1 MLVVT
6 ESPIEKQRNQNYPQN
21 SQIPS
26 KNNSTQVKVIA
37 NRITPYCKDIL
48 NIERDTIKTRKFLK
62 DYKTKYKYIFSKK
75 NTSNSEREKKAKL
88 YSIEKKAN
96 LFQLKKLSKSK
107 KKSQISVNRVN
118 YNCIVNNSNTKNS
131 DQEKDLH
138 QLHLKDKKH
147 KHSNKKS
154 KKSLQSD
161 IRDILLE
168 NSNHIYGD
176 DFPNLYTLNNN
187 NLKSKVKAN
196 NDILHNKN
204 ITSRKSNA
212 SYKFIDSS
220 SFNTPCINNN
230 INDDDIFKSYINDSV
245 SKGSLYS
252 PHYKHKITT
261 NSLIDSIVSLSN
273 GLNTSIE
280 KKNNEYDKNLLSYV
294 NKILCDNNFYHGIS
308 SGVNKSE
315 LRQLE
320 SEIHKKCN
328 DMISKFYFKTIFKNI
343 NCTQKQKN
351 SIIKDSCNSYNSE
364 HCDTQSSSKLVIN
377 ENNNNVPKN
386 LYPEKNRIKSPL
398 SSNIHD
404 IFYYSDNYFSEKPR
418 KSEKK
423 NNNNKIKQ
431 DNRACEAS
439 LKNDN
444 LINGEKNNT
453 TLAKNISKENIS
465 YKLTLDNDKHSVN
478 YLKENNLHTKL
489 KSFNQNFKAK
499 KKRSIETQLTSGNTA
514 ASSVCNNVDIKPF
527 KYDDNSNKG
536 IVHDSYNSVN
546 ELDYN
551 GIVNTNNQISN
562 VNKQLSTLNNFEK
575 YDDSAFSRSN
585 SLHYNKKCRTIST
598 ENNDQ
603 SISKEDITIKNDHTE
618 HRNILNE
625 DISINKFDTTKK
637 ECSQGKK
644 VSNLSSGKEDNNID
658 KSDDNKT
665 DPKYKNLSIPQ
676 ICMLNSCN
684 ISSYASGK
692 CEASYTINSQNS
704 SNVCISDKNIDSVN
718 MTPKAEN
725 ILKKKF
731 NDTNIDKNSQ
741 YNNDNT
747 CKENYHANEKKH
759 INRYNTSINSSRR
772 ISAINNSI
780 NDTPLGIYN
789 EYDSNINN
797 IKRNDSYIT
806 MASDNLNDSVF
817 NENQDSSYIP
827 SSVYNNYCSSVAN
840 NRYSILSRYSNMQN
854 KTSNDFSSPFI
865 NRSSNI
871 LCKPLVENC
880 NNNLLSEENKKN
892 NFINLFPYQKS
903 IDIKP
908 INSEDKKPQEE
919 IKTNSPKEQIESNV
933 TISNTVKKE
942 IKFPI
947 SNFSEFKN
955 LRSSINSIS
964 SSNLRKTPTISNIE
978 NDNYSI
984 PPKYIPDYIKSFC
997 IFKDNHKKDELS
1009 RITPLIDHVNSN
1021 NNDIGL
1027 ITPKNNF
1034 DTSSLNKDIKMNNN
1048 DNEFSVDE
1056 CLMKCLKEDPSKF
1069 RTNEDYERFCNEDKI
1084 LNPSYIPHESRKL
1097 GENFIKNKKDNFS
1110 FINKNYNYEPNIN
1123 IAECGN
1129 SAFNYDGGFNDSHKN
1144 YFNNIK
1150 INVFNNEYVNN
1161 DNNSYNNNSIYNN
1174 NNINN
1179 LNHTKGGNDHHT
1191 NDIFIKYYEKYSIK
1205 NLDKNESE
1213 KLNYTDC
1220 YDFKDSS
1227 LTEISKDDS
1236 FCSDDLG
1243 NDDNDMNFLKESL
1256 NSFDNLESTE
1266 KKYEQILKDFNGK
1279 IPLLHKV
1286 LKPLPVKNRSNNFDI
1301 CLYLLQKHGG
1311 DLNNEENICILR
1323 DREIVQHSAIYDTK
1337 NDCIK
1342 SNITNVTNIKLYH
1355 PKWYNK
1361 KKIIER
1367 LKEQSCYNPFT
1378 IFGSAPSLL
1387 DFDEVFDKDVYNNF
1401 VSKNSRKNH
1410 SLLRILAKQKV
1421 ISNLSD
1427 KISDKEWPQVHSYL
1441 KKRWSR
1447 ETNIE
1452 LNWACDPLLYEELE
1466 WYLSTNNEYLNM
1478 TDKVAD
1484 IDVCYCPTLDPSSYY
1499 AWNDSRVIY
1508 TNLCYNKSKDDTEE
1522 SNNDLKNKYSTNKS
1536 LEFKK
1541 NDKQL
1546 SFRKRASGCEHLMFQ
1561 QNVMKQKKLSKKKKK
1576 LLKKKKKM
1584 IKEKYKTMDIDA
1596 NFGNYGNGNNRE
1608 DGKTI
1613 KSAEGFSYPY
1623 KNMCN
1628 YHENKTD
1635 YVNDQ
1640 YMNDFK
1646 NNKENSSFYY
1656 SNSMVSKNK
1665 KSIYNH
1671 KNCEDNIVP
1680 IMAVNTSLYRNNM
1693 DNKYN
1698 CHSTA
1703 FDYIKNK
1710 DNTIKFFA
1718 SPKKKKKK
1726 SVKKSIN
1733 NSDCFDFI
1741 NSSMSNSDNMQA
1753 TNNNNENSN
1762 NNICNNNNDN
1772 GNSGFNGN
1780 DTTEFNEFND
1790 FSIYNNNKN
1799 NFHIFEFNDSIKCN
1813 NMKGTCNKDMML
1825 NEDNLKKKHNPKNY
1839 EQTGYVEEKCGNKNR
1854 QNDCELLDMNEKNFE
1869 KNNMHYLKSNT
1880 YMYDINNNS
1889 TSGMKNYI
1897 AKSNDNIVYKSNFNM
1912 KNQGDISQSFYKNKG
1927 INNNYGND
1935 NNAKMTVFRN
1945 MQMGQKEYNMNNHKG
1960 NNNVSN
1966 DINSI
1971 DDNCSYRKG
1980 DNKMGFIPRNFDD
1993 KNDINTYYKVYN
2005 TSDNNNN
2012 SSHNLKK
2019 NNFHK
2024 NIYGNKNIYSKSDM
2038 RCVSDNYN
2046 NLKSNEISKN
2056 DHMSSNIGHFEYKS
2070 SKNNFPDHN
2079 ILNQKDNINGLKEKY
2094 MNMCKE
2100 EKQLITP
2107 SSDHNHFN
2115 FFESNYENYNNN
2127 NDDNNE
2133 RSIKITNEY
2142 FHGKNPENYIQ
2153 MEKKKKKKKVSDD
2166 TGNSSNNSLENYQ
2179 NSNRHINKNMRN
2191 NIPETNILK
2200 LTQEN
2205 IDKKNIIEN
2214 EIKNSNTLL
2223 YKKKNN
2229 NNAGI
2234 SISSFNSKRLSNSN
2248 ISVNENKKI
2257 RKYANKMHHD
2267 SDNISIEHSENDK
2280 QCNTN
2285 KEIAETPSSAT
2296 SETSMSSAFKMATS
2310 VFKNLF

>member
-1 MLVVT
+1 MCIMLVVT
-6 ESPIEKQRNQNYPQN
+6 ESTLEKQRNRNYPRN

-26 KNNSTQVKVIA
+26 KNNSTQIKVIA

-48 NIERDTIKTRKFLK
+48 KTERETIKTRKFIK
-62 DYKTKYKYIFSKK
+62 DYKTKYKYIFSKN
-75 NTSNSEREKKAKL
+75 NTDNSEREKKAKL
-88 YSIEKKAN
+88 YSVEKKAN

-107 KKSQISVNRVN
+107 KKNQVSANRVN
-118 YNCIVNNSNTKNS
+118 YNCIVNNSHIKNS
-131 DQEKDLH
+131 DQEKNSY

-147 KHSNKKS
+147 KHLNKKS
-154 KKSLQSD
+154 KKNLQSD
-161 IRDILLE
+161 IRDILLD
-168 NSNHIYGD
+168 NPNHIYGN
-176 DFPNLYTLNNN
+176 DFPNLNTISNNNNN
-187 NLKSKVKAN
+187 NLKNKVKTN
-196 NDILHNKN
+196 NDILYNKN
-204 ITSRKSNA
+204 VTSRKSNA
-212 SYKFIDSS
+212 SYKLIDNS
-220 SFNTPCINNN
+220 SFNTPCIDNN
-230 INDDDIFKSYINDSV
+230 INDDDDVFKSYINDSI
-245 SKGSLYS
+245 SKKSLYS
-252 PHYKHKITT
+252 PHCKHKITT

-273 GLNTSIE
+273 DLNTSTE
-280 KKNNEYDKNLLSYV
+280 QKDNEYDKNLLSYV
-294 NKILCDNNFYHGIS
+294 NKILHDNNFYHGIS
-308 SGVNKSE
+308 LGVNKTE
-315 LRQLE
+315 LKQLE

-328 DMISKFYFKTIFKNI
+328 DMISKFYFKTIFKNR
-343 NCTQKQKN
+343 NCTQKKKN
-351 SIIKDSCNSYNSE
+351 SILKDSYNSYNSKYY
-364 HCDTQSSSKLVIN
+364 DSQSSSKLVIN
-377 ENNNNVPKN
+377 ENSNNVPKH
-386 LYPEKNRIKSPL
+386 LCHEKNRIKSPL

-404 IFYYSDNYFSEKPR
+404 NFYYSDNYFSEKPR

-423 NNNNKIKQ
+423 NNNNRTKQ
-431 DNRACEAS
+431 NNKACEVS
-439 LKNDN
+439 LKNNN
-444 LINGEKNNT
+444 LITGKKNNI
-453 TLAKNISKENIS
+453 TLAKNISKENIN
-465 YKLTLDNDKHSVN
+465 YKLTLDNDKLSVN
-478 YLKENNLHTKL
+478 YLKESHLHNNL
-489 KSFNQNFKAK
+489 KSFNQNFKPK
-499 KKRSIETQLTSGNTA
+499 KKRSIETQLTLGNTVT
-514 ASSVCNNVDIKPF
+514 SSVCNNVDIKPF
-527 KYDDNSNKG
+527 KYDDNNNNKD

-546 ELDYN
+546 KLNYD
-551 GIVNTNNQISN
+551 GIVNTNNQIN
-562 VNKQLSTLNNFEK
+562 HVNKQLSTLNNFEK

-585 SLHYNKKCRTIST
+585 SLHYNKKCRTVST

-603 SISKEDITIKNDHTE
+603 SISKEGITIKNDHTE
-618 HRNILNE
+618 HRNLLNE
-625 DISINKFDTTKK
+625 DINLNKFDTTKK
-637 ECSQGKK
+637 TCSQGK
-644 VSNLSSGKEDNNID
+644 
-658 KSDDNKT
+658 T
-665 DPKYKNLSIPQ
+665 
-676 ICMLNSCN
+676 
-684 ISSYASGK
+684 
-692 CEASYTINSQNS
+692 
-704 SNVCISDKNIDSVN
+704 
-718 MTPKAEN
+718 
-725 ILKKKF
+725 
-731 NDTNIDKNSQ
+731 
-741 YNNDNT
+741 
-747 CKENYHANEKKH
+747 
-759 INRYNTSINSSRR
+759 
-772 ISAINNSI
+772 
-780 NDTPLGIYN
+780 
-789 EYDSNINN
+789 
-797 IKRNDSYIT
+797 
-806 MASDNLNDSVF
+806 
-817 NENQDSSYIP
+817 
-827 SSVYNNYCSSVAN
+827 
-840 NRYSILSRYSNMQN
+840 
-854 KTSNDFSSPFI
+854 
-865 NRSSNI
+865 
-871 LCKPLVENC
+871 
-880 NNNLLSEENKKN
+880 
-892 NFINLFPYQKS
+892 KS

-908 INSEDKKPQEE
+908 INCEDKKNQEE
-919 IKTNSPKEQIESNV
+919 IKTNNPKEQIESNV
-933 TISNTVKKE
+933 KISNTVKKE
-942 IKFPI
+942 I
-947 SNFSEFKN
+947 NFSELKN
-955 LRSSINSIS
+955 LRSSINSIA

-984 PPKYIPDYIKSFC
+984 PPKYIPEYIKSFC
-997 IFKDNHKKDELS
+997 IFKDNHKKDEVS

-1027 ITPKNNF
+1027 ITPKNKF

-1048 DNEFSVDE
+1048 DHEFSVDE

-1084 LNPSYIPHESRKL
+1084 LNPSYVPHESRKL
-1097 GENFIKNKKDNFS
+1097 GENFLKNKKDNFS
-1110 FINKNYNYEPNIN
+1110 FINKNYNYEPNVN

-1129 SAFNYDGGFNDSHKN
+1129 SSFNYDGGFNDPHKN

-1150 INVFNNEYVNN
+1150 INVFNNDYVNN
-1161 DNNSYNNNSIYNN
+1161 DNNCYNNNSIYNN
-1174 NNINN
+1174 HNINSINN
-1179 LNHTKGGNDHHT
+1179 LNYMKGGNDHYN

-1243 NDDNDMNFLKESL
+1243 NDDNDINCLKESL

-1337 NDCIK
+1337 NNCIK

-1387 DFDEVFDKDVYNNF
+1387 DFDEVFDKDVYNHF

-1421 ISNLSD
+1421 ISNLND

-1508 TNLCYNKSKDDTEE
+1508 TNLCYNKSKDDGEE
-1522 SNNDLKNKYSTNKS
+1522 SNNDSKNMYSTNKS

-1584 IKEKYKTMDIDA
+1584 IKEKYKTMDIDV
-1596 NFGNYGNGNNRE
+1596 NFGNYGNDNNRE
-1608 DGKTI
+1608 DGKII

-1623 KNMCN
+1623 KNMSN

-1635 YVNDQ
+1635 YINDQ

-1646 NNKENSSFYY
+1646 NNKENNSFYY
-1656 SNSMVSKNK
+1656 SNNIISKNK

-1698 CHSTA
+1698 CHNTA

-1726 SVKKSIN
+1726 SFKKSI

-1741 NSSMSNSDNMQA
+1741 NSSMTNSDSMHP
-1753 TNNNNENSN
+1753 TNNNNENSSH
-1762 NNICNNNNDN
+1762 NIGNNNNDN
-1772 GNSGFNGN
+1772 GNPDFNCN

-1790 FSIYNNNKN
+1790 FSTYNNNKN

-1813 NMKGTCNKDMML
+1813 NMKDAYNKDMML
-1825 NEDNLKKKHNPKNY
+1825 NEDNLKKKHNQKNY
-1839 EQTGYVEEKCGNKNR
+1839 EQTGYIEEMCGNKNR
-1854 QNDCELLDMNEKNFE
+1854 QNDCELLDINENNFE
-1869 KNNMHYLKSNT
+1869 KNNMHYFKSNT
-1880 YMYDINNNS
+1880 YMYDINNNNA
-1889 TSGMKNYI
+1889 SGMKNYI
-1897 AKSNDNIVYKSNFNM
+1897 AKSNDNIVYKSNYNM
-1912 KNQGDISQSFYKNKG
+1912 NQGDISQSFYKNNGK
-1927 INNNYGND
+1927 NNNYGND
-1935 NNAKMTVFRN
+1935 NNVKMTMFRN
-1945 MQMGQKEYNMNNHKG
+1945 MQMGQNEYNMNYHKG
-1960 NNNVSN
+1960 NNNDN
-1966 DINSI
+1966 NRNG
-1971 DDNCSYRKG
+1971 DNCNYRKG
-1980 DNKMGFIPRNFDD
+1980 DNQMSFIPRNFDD

-2005 TSDNNNN
+2005 ASDNNSN
-2012 SSHNLKK
+2012 H
-2019 NNFHK
+2019 NFHK
-2024 NIYGNKNIYSKSDM
+2024 NIYGNKNIYVKSDS
-2038 RCVSDNYN
+2038 RYVSNDYN
-2046 NLKSNEISKN
+2046 KLKGNELSKN
-2056 DHMSSNIGHFEYKS
+2056 EHISNNIGHFEYKS
-2070 SKNNFPDHN
+2070 SNKNFPDQN

-2094 MNMCKE
+2094 INMCKE
-2100 EKQLITP
+2100 EKQLIT
-2107 SSDHNHFN
+2107 SSDHNQFN

-2133 RSIKITNEY
+2133 RSNKIMNEY
-2142 FHGKNPENYIQ
+2142 FHSKNPENYIQ
-2153 MEKKKKKKKVSDD
+2153 MEKKNKKKKQSND
-2166 TGNSSNNSLENYQ
+2166 TGNSNNTMENHQ
-2179 NSNRHINKNMRN
+2179 NNNKHINKNLRN
-2191 NIPETNILK
+2191 IIPETNILK

-2229 NNAGI
+2229 NNNAGI
-2234 SISSFNSKRLSNSN
+2234 STSSFNSKRLSNSN
-2248 ISVNENKKI
+2248 ISANENKKI
-2257 RKYANKMHHD
+2257 RRYVNKMHHD
-2267 SDNISIEHSENDK
+2267 SDNVSIEHSENDK
-2280 QCNTN
+2280 QRNTS

-2310 VFKNLF
+2310 VFKKLF

>member
-6 ESPIEKQRNQNYPQN
+6 ESTLEKQRNRNYPRN

-26 KNNSTQVKVIA
+26 KNNSTQIKVIA

-48 NIERDTIKTRKFLK
+48 KTERETIKTRKFIK
-62 DYKTKYKYIFSKK
+62 DYKTKYKYIFSKN
-75 NTSNSEREKKAKL
+75 NTDNSEREKKAKL
-88 YSIEKKAN
+88 YSVEKKAN

-107 KKSQISVNRVN
+107 KKNQVSANRVN
-118 YNCIVNNSNTKNS
+118 YNCIVNNSHIKNS
-131 DQEKDLH
+131 DQEKNSY

-147 KHSNKKS
+147 KHLNKKS
-154 KKSLQSD
+154 KKNLQSD
-161 IRDILLE
+161 IRDILLD
-168 NSNHIYGD
+168 NPNHIYGN
-176 DFPNLYTLNNN
+176 DFPNLNTISNNNNNN
-187 NLKSKVKAN
+187 NLKNKVKTN
-196 NDILHNKN
+196 NDILYNKN
-204 ITSRKSNA
+204 VTSRKSNA
-212 SYKFIDSS
+212 SYKLIDNS
-220 SFNTPCINNN
+220 SFNTPCIDNN
-230 INDDDIFKSYINDSV
+230 INDDDDVFKSYINDSI
-245 SKGSLYS
+245 SKKSLYS
-252 PHYKHKITT
+252 PHCKHKITT

-273 GLNTSIE
+273 DLNTSTE
-280 KKNNEYDKNLLSYV
+280 QKDNEYDKNLLSYV
-294 NKILCDNNFYHGIS
+294 NKILHDNNFYHGIS
-308 SGVNKSE
+308 LGVNKTE
-315 LRQLE
+315 LKQLE

-328 DMISKFYFKTIFKNI
+328 DMISKFYFKTIFKNR
-343 NCTQKQKN
+343 NCTQKKKN
-351 SIIKDSCNSYNSE
+351 SILKDSYNSYNSKYY
-364 HCDTQSSSKLVIN
+364 DSQSSSKLVIN
-377 ENNNNVPKN
+377 ENSNNVPKH
-386 LYPEKNRIKSPL
+386 LCHEKNRIKSPL

-404 IFYYSDNYFSEKPR
+404 NFYYSDNYFSEKPR

-423 NNNNKIKQ
+423 NNNNRTKQ
-431 DNRACEAS
+431 NNKACEVS
-439 LKNDN
+439 LKNNN
-444 LINGEKNNT
+444 LITGKKNNI
-453 TLAKNISKENIS
+453 TLAKNISKENIN
-465 YKLTLDNDKHSVN
+465 YKLTLDNDKLSVN
-478 YLKENNLHTKL
+478 YLKESHLHNNL
-489 KSFNQNFKAK
+489 KSFNQNFKPK
-499 KKRSIETQLTSGNTA
+499 KKRSIETQLTLGNTVT
-514 ASSVCNNVDIKPF
+514 SSVCNNVDIKPF
-527 KYDDNSNKG
+527 KYDDNNNNKD

-546 ELDYN
+546 KLNYD
-551 GIVNTNNQISN
+551 GIVNTNNQIN
-562 VNKQLSTLNNFEK
+562 HVNKQLSTLNNFEK

-585 SLHYNKKCRTIST
+585 SLHYNKKCRTVST

-603 SISKEDITIKNDHTE
+603 SISKEGITIKNDHTE
-618 HRNILNE
+618 HRNLLNE
-625 DISINKFDTTKK
+625 DINLNKFDTTKK
-637 ECSQGKK
+637 TCSQGKT
-644 VSNLSSGKEDNNID
+644 VSNLSNGKEDNNNIN

-665 DPKYKNLSIPQ
+665 DPKCKKLSSPQ
-676 ICMLNSCN
+676 VCMSNSCN
-684 ISSYASGK
+684 ISNYASDK
-692 CEASYTINSQNS
+692 FEDSYIINSQNS
-704 SNVCISDKNIDSVN
+704 SNAYINGDNIDSEQ

-731 NDTNIDKNSQ
+731 NDTNIEKNSQ

-747 CKENYHANEKKH
+747 CKENYGTNEKKH
-759 INRYNTSINSSRR
+759 INRYNTPINSSRHFST
-772 ISAINNSI
+772 ISNNINN
-780 NDTPLGIYN
+780 TPLEIYN

-806 MASDNLNDSVF
+806 IGSDNLNDSVF
-817 NENQDSSYIP
+817 NENQDSFYIP
-827 SSVYNNYCSSVAN
+827 SSVYNNYGSSVVN
-840 NRYSILSRYSNMQN
+840 NRYSVLSKYSNMQN
-854 KTSNDFSSPFI
+854 KTSNGFSSPFI

-871 LCKPLVENC
+871 VCKPRVENC
-880 NNNLLSEENKKN
+880 NNNLLNEEDKKN
-892 NFINLFPYQKS
+892 NSMNLFPCQKS

-908 INSEDKKPQEE
+908 INCEDKKNQEE
-919 IKTNSPKEQIESNV
+919 IKTNNPKEQIESNV
-933 TISNTVKKE
+933 KISNTVKKE
-942 IKFPI
+942 I
-947 SNFSEFKN
+947 NFSELKN
-955 LRSSINSIS
+955 LRSSINSIA

-984 PPKYIPDYIKSFC
+984 PPKYIPEYIKSFC
-997 IFKDNHKKDELS
+997 IFKDNHKKDEVS

-1027 ITPKNNF
+1027 ITPKNKF

-1048 DNEFSVDE
+1048 DHEFSVDE

-1084 LNPSYIPHESRKL
+1084 LNPSYVPHESRKL
-1097 GENFIKNKKDNFS
+1097 GENFLKNKKDNFS
-1110 FINKNYNYEPNIN
+1110 FINKNYNYEPNVN

-1129 SAFNYDGGFNDSHKN
+1129 SSFNYDGGFNDPHKN

-1150 INVFNNEYVNN
+1150 INVFNNDYVNN
-1161 DNNSYNNNSIYNN
+1161 DNNCYNNNSIYNN
-1174 NNINN
+1174 HNINSINN
-1179 LNHTKGGNDHHT
+1179 LNYMKGGNDHYN

-1243 NDDNDMNFLKESL
+1243 NDDNDINCLKESL

-1337 NDCIK
+1337 NNCIK

-1387 DFDEVFDKDVYNNF
+1387 DFDEVFDKDVYNHF

-1421 ISNLSD
+1421 ISNLND

-1508 TNLCYNKSKDDTEE
+1508 TNLCYNKSKDDGEE
-1522 SNNDLKNKYSTNKS
+1522 SNNDSKNMYSTNKS

-1584 IKEKYKTMDIDA
+1584 IKEKYKTMDIDV
-1596 NFGNYGNGNNRE
+1596 NFGNYGNDNNRE
-1608 DGKTI
+1608 DGKII

-1623 KNMCN
+1623 KNMSN

-1635 YVNDQ
+1635 YINDQ

-1646 NNKENSSFYY
+1646 NNKENNSFYY
-1656 SNSMVSKNK
+1656 SNNIISKNK

-1698 CHSTA
+1698 CHNTA

-1726 SVKKSIN
+1726 SFKKSI

-1741 NSSMSNSDNMQA
+1741 NSSMTNSDSMHP
-1753 TNNNNENSN
+1753 TNNNNENSSH
-1762 NNICNNNNDN
+1762 NIGNNNNDN
-1772 GNSGFNGN
+1772 GNPDFNCN

-1790 FSIYNNNKN
+1790 FSTYNNNKN

-1813 NMKGTCNKDMML
+1813 NMKDAYNKDMML
-1825 NEDNLKKKHNPKNY
+1825 NEDNLKKKHNQKNY
-1839 EQTGYVEEKCGNKNR
+1839 EQTGYIEEMCGNKNR
-1854 QNDCELLDMNEKNFE
+1854 QNDCELLDINENNFE
-1869 KNNMHYLKSNT
+1869 KNNMHYFKSNT
-1880 YMYDINNNS
+1880 YMYDINNNNA
-1889 TSGMKNYI
+1889 SGMKNYI
-1897 AKSNDNIVYKSNFNM
+1897 AKSNDNIVYKSNYNM
-1912 KNQGDISQSFYKNKG
+1912 NQGDISQSFYKNNGK
-1927 INNNYGND
+1927 NNNYGND
-1935 NNAKMTVFRN
+1935 NNVKMTMFRN
-1945 MQMGQKEYNMNNHKG
+1945 MQMGQNEYNMNYHKG
-1960 NNNVSN
+1960 NNNDN
-1966 DINSI
+1966 NRNG
-1971 DDNCSYRKG
+1971 DNCNYRKG
-1980 DNKMGFIPRNFDD
+1980 DNQMSFIPRNFDD

-2005 TSDNNNN
+2005 ASDNNSN
-2012 SSHNLKK
+2012 H
-2019 NNFHK
+2019 NFHK
-2024 NIYGNKNIYSKSDM
+2024 NIYGNKNIYVKSDS
-2038 RCVSDNYN
+2038 RYVSNDYN
-2046 NLKSNEISKN
+2046 KLKGNELSKN
-2056 DHMSSNIGHFEYKS
+2056 EHISNNIGHFEYKS
-2070 SKNNFPDHN
+2070 SNKNFPDQN

-2094 MNMCKE
+2094 INMCKE
-2100 EKQLITP
+2100 EKQLIT
-2107 SSDHNHFN
+2107 SSDHNQFN

-2133 RSIKITNEY
+2133 RSNKIMNEY
-2142 FHGKNPENYIQ
+2142 FHSKNPENYIQ
-2153 MEKKKKKKKVSDD
+2153 MEKKNKKKKQSND
-2166 TGNSSNNSLENYQ
+2166 TGNSNNTMENHQ
-2179 NSNRHINKNMRN
+2179 NNNKHINKNLRN
-2191 NIPETNILK
+2191 VIPETNILK

-2229 NNAGI
+2229 NNNNAGI
-2234 SISSFNSKRLSNSN
+2234 STSSFNSKRLSNSN
-2248 ISVNENKKI
+2248 ISANENKKI
-2257 RKYANKMHHD
+2257 RRYVNKMHHD
-2267 SDNISIEHSENDK
+2267 SDNVSIEHSENDK
-2280 QCNTN
+2280 QRNTS

-2310 VFKNLF
+2310 VFKKLF

>member
-1 MLVVT
+1 MCIMLVVT
-6 ESPIEKQRNQNYPQN
+6 ESTLEKQRNRNYPRN

-26 KNNSTQVKVIA
+26 KNNSTQIKVIA

-48 NIERDTIKTRKFLK
+48 KTERETIKTRKFIK
-62 DYKTKYKYIFSKK
+62 DYKTKYKYIFSKN
-75 NTSNSEREKKAKL
+75 NTDNSEREKKAKL
-88 YSIEKKAN
+88 YSVEKKAN

-107 KKSQISVNRVN
+107 KKNQVSANRVN
-118 YNCIVNNSNTKNS
+118 YNCIVNNSHIKNS
-131 DQEKDLH
+131 DQEKNSY

-147 KHSNKKS
+147 KHLNKKS
-154 KKSLQSD
+154 KKNLQSD
-161 IRDILLE
+161 IRDILLD
-168 NSNHIYGD
+168 NPNHIYGN
-176 DFPNLYTLNNN
+176 DFPNLNTISNNNNN
-187 NLKSKVKAN
+187 NLKNKVKTN
-196 NDILHNKN
+196 NDILYNKN
-204 ITSRKSNA
+204 VTSRKSNA
-212 SYKFIDSS
+212 SYKLIDNS
-220 SFNTPCINNN
+220 SFNTPCIDNN
-230 INDDDIFKSYINDSV
+230 INDDDDVFKSYINDSI
-245 SKGSLYS
+245 SKKSLYS
-252 PHYKHKITT
+252 PHCKHKITT

-273 GLNTSIE
+273 DLNTSTE
-280 KKNNEYDKNLLSYV
+280 QKDNEYDKNLLSYV
-294 NKILCDNNFYHGIS
+294 NKILHDNNFYHGIS
-308 SGVNKSE
+308 LGVNKTE
-315 LRQLE
+315 LKQLE

-328 DMISKFYFKTIFKNI
+328 DMISKFYFKTIFKNR
-343 NCTQKQKN
+343 NCTQKKKN
-351 SIIKDSCNSYNSE
+351 SILKDSYNSYNSKYY
-364 HCDTQSSSKLVIN
+364 DSQSSSKLVIN
-377 ENNNNVPKN
+377 ENSNNVPKH
-386 LYPEKNRIKSPL
+386 LCHEKNRIKSPL

-404 IFYYSDNYFSEKPR
+404 NFYYSDNYFSEKPR

-423 NNNNKIKQ
+423 NNNNRTKQ
-431 DNRACEAS
+431 NNKACEVS
-439 LKNDN
+439 LKNNN
-444 LINGEKNNT
+444 LITGKKNNI
-453 TLAKNISKENIS
+453 TLAKNIK
-465 YKLTLDNDKHSVN
+465 
-478 YLKENNLHTKL
+478 
-489 KSFNQNFKAK
+489 
-499 KKRSIETQLTSGNTA
+499 
-514 ASSVCNNVDIKPF
+514 
-527 KYDDNSNKG
+527 
-536 IVHDSYNSVN
+536 
-546 ELDYN
+546 
-551 GIVNTNNQISN
+551 
-562 VNKQLSTLNNFEK
+562 
-575 YDDSAFSRSN
+575 
-585 SLHYNKKCRTIST
+585 
-598 ENNDQ
+598 NNDQ
-603 SISKEDITIKNDHTE
+603 SISKEGITIKNDHTE
-618 HRNILNE
+618 HRNLLNE
-625 DISINKFDTTKK
+625 DINLNKFDTTKK
-637 ECSQGKK
+637 TCSQGK
-644 VSNLSSGKEDNNID
+644 
-658 KSDDNKT
+658 T
-665 DPKYKNLSIPQ
+665 
-676 ICMLNSCN
+676 
-684 ISSYASGK
+684 
-692 CEASYTINSQNS
+692 
-704 SNVCISDKNIDSVN
+704 
-718 MTPKAEN
+718 
-725 ILKKKF
+725 
-731 NDTNIDKNSQ
+731 
-741 YNNDNT
+741 
-747 CKENYHANEKKH
+747 
-759 INRYNTSINSSRR
+759 
-772 ISAINNSI
+772 
-780 NDTPLGIYN
+780 
-789 EYDSNINN
+789 
-797 IKRNDSYIT
+797 
-806 MASDNLNDSVF
+806 
-817 NENQDSSYIP
+817 
-827 SSVYNNYCSSVAN
+827 
-840 NRYSILSRYSNMQN
+840 
-854 KTSNDFSSPFI
+854 
-865 NRSSNI
+865 
-871 LCKPLVENC
+871 
-880 NNNLLSEENKKN
+880 
-892 NFINLFPYQKS
+892 KS

-908 INSEDKKPQEE
+908 INCEDKKNQEE
-919 IKTNSPKEQIESNV
+919 IKTNNPKEQIESNV
-933 TISNTVKKE
+933 KISNTVKKE
-942 IKFPI
+942 I
-947 SNFSEFKN
+947 NFSELKN
-955 LRSSINSIS
+955 LRSSINSIA

-984 PPKYIPDYIKSFC
+984 PPKYIPEYIKSFC
-997 IFKDNHKKDELS
+997 IFKDNHKKDEVS

-1027 ITPKNNF
+1027 ITPKNKF

-1048 DNEFSVDE
+1048 DHEFSVDE

-1084 LNPSYIPHESRKL
+1084 LNPSYVPHESRKL
-1097 GENFIKNKKDNFS
+1097 GENFLKNKKDNFS
-1110 FINKNYNYEPNIN
+1110 FINKNYNYEPNVN

-1129 SAFNYDGGFNDSHKN
+1129 SSFNYDGGFNDPHKN

-1150 INVFNNEYVNN
+1150 INVFNNDYVNN
-1161 DNNSYNNNSIYNN
+1161 DNNCYNNNSIYNN
-1174 NNINN
+1174 HNINSINN
-1179 LNHTKGGNDHHT
+1179 LNYMKGGNDHYN

-1243 NDDNDMNFLKESL
+1243 NDDNDINCLKESL

-1337 NDCIK
+1337 NNCIK

-1387 DFDEVFDKDVYNNF
+1387 DFDEVFDKDVYNHF

-1421 ISNLSD
+1421 ISNLND

-1508 TNLCYNKSKDDTEE
+1508 TNLCYNKSKDDGEE
-1522 SNNDLKNKYSTNKS
+1522 SNNDSKNMYSTNKS

-1584 IKEKYKTMDIDA
+1584 IKEKYKTMDIDV
-1596 NFGNYGNGNNRE
+1596 NFGNYGNDNNRE
-1608 DGKTI
+1608 DGKII

-1623 KNMCN
+1623 KNMSN

-1635 YVNDQ
+1635 YINDQ

-1646 NNKENSSFYY
+1646 NNKENNSFYY
-1656 SNSMVSKNK
+1656 SNNIISKNK

-1698 CHSTA
+1698 CHNTA

-1726 SVKKSIN
+1726 SFKKSI

-1741 NSSMSNSDNMQA
+1741 NSSMTNSDSMHP
-1753 TNNNNENSN
+1753 TNNNNENSSH
-1762 NNICNNNNDN
+1762 NIGNNNNDN
-1772 GNSGFNGN
+1772 GNPDFNCN

-1790 FSIYNNNKN
+1790 FSTYNNNKN

-1813 NMKGTCNKDMML
+1813 NMKDAYNKDMML
-1825 NEDNLKKKHNPKNY
+1825 NEDNLKKKHNQKNY
-1839 EQTGYVEEKCGNKNR
+1839 EQTGYIEEMCGNKNR
-1854 QNDCELLDMNEKNFE
+1854 QNDCELLDINENNFE
-1869 KNNMHYLKSNT
+1869 KNNMHYFKSNT
-1880 YMYDINNNS
+1880 YMYDINNNNA
-1889 TSGMKNYI
+1889 SGMKNYI
-1897 AKSNDNIVYKSNFNM
+1897 AKSNDNIVYKSNYNM
-1912 KNQGDISQSFYKNKG
+1912 NQGDISQSFYKNNGK
-1927 INNNYGND
+1927 NNNYGND
-1935 NNAKMTVFRN
+1935 NNVKMTMFRN
-1945 MQMGQKEYNMNNHKG
+1945 MQMGQNEYNMNYHKG
-1960 NNNVSN
+1960 NNNDN
-1966 DINSI
+1966 NRNG
-1971 DDNCSYRKG
+1971 DNCNYRKG
-1980 DNKMGFIPRNFDD
+1980 DNQMSFIPRNFDD

-2005 TSDNNNN
+2005 ASDNNSN
-2012 SSHNLKK
+2012 H
-2019 NNFHK
+2019 NFHK
-2024 NIYGNKNIYSKSDM
+2024 NIYGNKNIYVKSDS
-2038 RCVSDNYN
+2038 RYVSNDYN
-2046 NLKSNEISKN
+2046 KLKGNELSKN
-2056 DHMSSNIGHFEYKS
+2056 EHISNNIGHFEYKS
-2070 SKNNFPDHN
+2070 SNKNFPDQN

-2094 MNMCKE
+2094 INMCKE
-2100 EKQLITP
+2100 EKQLIT
-2107 SSDHNHFN
+2107 SSDHNQFN

-2133 RSIKITNEY
+2133 RSNKIMNEY
-2142 FHGKNPENYIQ
+2142 FHSKNPENYIQ
-2153 MEKKKKKKKVSDD
+2153 MEKKNKKKKQSND
-2166 TGNSSNNSLENYQ
+2166 TGNSNNTMENHQ
-2179 NSNRHINKNMRN
+2179 NNNKHINKNLRN
-2191 NIPETNILK
+2191 IIPETNILK

-2229 NNAGI
+2229 NNNAGI
-2234 SISSFNSKRLSNSN
+2234 STSSFNSKRLSNSN
-2248 ISVNENKKI
+2248 ISANENKKI
-2257 RKYANKMHHD
+2257 RRYVNKMHHD
-2267 SDNISIEHSENDK
+2267 SDNVSIEHSENDK
-2280 QCNTN
+2280 QRNTS

-2310 VFKNLF
+2310 VFKKLF